1 MAANGLKGEGM
12 GMSTVPKRVDP
23 AFWLDAGA
31 GGAVAVTE
39 ERAWRQSDTIT
50 LELPKVGER
59 TRVEPRPIAVA
70 VVRSLVRS
78 ERGLSFLLMTAFSIT
93 LAIVSAAATSTAI
106 AARDNRLALE
116 SMKTRVGILQKTLE
130 DARNQQTNEAGF
142 AGDSLAPIEWGNV
155 VWVPLRQE
163 R

>member
-1 MAANGLKGEGM
+1 
-12 GMSTVPKRVDP
+12 
-23 AFWLDAGA
+23 LDAGA

-39 ERAWRQSDTIT
+39 ERAWRQSNTIT
-50 LELPKVGER
+50 LELPKAGER
-59 TRVEPRPIAVA
+59 TRVEPRPIAAA

-106 AARDNRLALE
+106 AARDDRLALE
-116 SMKTRVGILQKTLE
+116 SMKIRVGILQKTLE
-130 DARNQQTNEAGF
+130 DTRNLQTDEAGF
-142 AGDSLAPIEWGNV
+142 ASDSLAPVEWNDA
-155 VWVPLRQE
+155 VWVPLWQE